1 MSTAAVSDRQRE
13 WEALIAMAYRPMR
26 ERDPELVR
34 KACEE
39 MDAGREEIRKRI
51 GIVDVAVELV
61 REARDS

>member
-1 MSTAAVSDRQRE
+1 MSTVVESEGQRRFE
-13 WEALIAMAYRPMR
+13 IALAQASLPMS

-39 MDAGREEIRKRI
+39 MDATREEIQRRI

-61 REARDS
+61 REART